1 MYYKLNNKHN
11 NQHVLNHIR
20 AHQAHHSQRK
30 QSPQGGQ
37 SAGAVHTQ
45 LQRVEVPSYSKQ
57 RARHTTTRAPSLHK
71 EGSELVRCTLSH
83 SALRCHQRRTS
94 HIEAL
99 RTQRAKAPLASNRE
113 TQGSGAHTQPRSML
127 GSIPGSPRA
136 STERSAHQR
145 AHISDAYTSAQQ
157 HSTHQI
163 ITHRAERW
171 YQPTP
176 SR

>member
-37 SAGAVHTQ
+37 SAGAAHTQ
-45 LQRVEVPSYSKQ
+45 LQRNEAPSYSTP
-57 RARHTTTRAPSLHK
+57 RVRRTTTSAPSPHK

-163 ITHRAERW
+163 ITHRTERW